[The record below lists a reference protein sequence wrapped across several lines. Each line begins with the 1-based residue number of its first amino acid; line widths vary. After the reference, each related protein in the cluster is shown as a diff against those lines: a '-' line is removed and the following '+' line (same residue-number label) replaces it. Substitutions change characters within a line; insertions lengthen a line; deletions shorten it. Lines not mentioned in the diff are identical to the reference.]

1 MKNALLSKIYIVF
14 SVFYLSIILLGRE
27 DLALFLKPFLIP
39 ILILLVYK
47 TENFKT
53 KNILICALIFSWI
66 GDVIL
71 IFADKGEIYFII
83 GLLFFLI
90 SHILYIILFSKQILQ
105 NNCFKN
111 PIFIFGCI
119 LVLIYLASMLTLLFP
134 KLGGLKIPVS
144 VYAITISIM
153 LISVLKG
160 FFSWGNPAKTIILF
174 GAICFVTSDSL
185 LAINKFHSTLTNASF
200 WIMITYL
207 IAQYCIANGILNL
220 NLNKKIN

>member
-1 MKNALLSKIYIVF
+1 MKNALLSKIFIVF
-14 SVFYLSIILLGRE
+14 SIFYLSIILFGRE
-27 DLALFLKPFLIP
+27 DLALFLKPFLVP

-47 TENFKT
+47 SENFKT

-90 SHILYIILFSKQILQ
+90 SHILYIILFSKQIAQ
-105 NNCFKN
+105 NNCIKN
-111 PIFIFGCI
+111 PIFIFSCI
-119 LVLIYLASMLTLLFP
+119 VVLVYLISMLTLLFP
-134 KLGGLKIPVS
+134 KLGSLKIPVS
-144 VYAITISIM
+144 VYAITISVM

-160 FFSWGNPAKTIILF
+160 FFSWRNPAKTIILL
-174 GAICFVTSDSL
+174 GAICFVKSDSL
-185 LAINKFHSTLTNASF
+185 LAINKFHNPLTNASF

-207 IAQYCIANGILNL
+207 IAQFCIAIGILNL
-220 NLNKKIN
+220 NKSVN